1 MATINGKGAKIAYMK
16 SEAVKRLEVMC
27 DEYRKRRNQ
36 TAPKKYYS
44 DKTAPELEK
53 CIINYTHLKGHFAE
67 KIQSMGRT
75 IFKDQPIYVRNSN
88 TTGQA
93 DLSLIVYGKAIKV
106 EVKCRWTGDRYQNEA
121 QKRYQRSVERAGG
134 IYVII
139 RDFTQFQTWF
149 DNFLKMKGYE
159 G

>member
-1 MATINGKGAKIAYMK
+1 MATINGKGAKIAYVK
-16 SEAVKRLEVMC
+16 SEAVKGLEVMC

-121 QKRYQRSVERAGG
+121 QKRYQRKVERAGG
-134 IYVII
+134 IYIII
-139 RDFTQFQTWF
+139 RDFAQFKSWF
-149 DNFLKMKGYE
+149 DNFLKMQDDE
-159 G
+159 